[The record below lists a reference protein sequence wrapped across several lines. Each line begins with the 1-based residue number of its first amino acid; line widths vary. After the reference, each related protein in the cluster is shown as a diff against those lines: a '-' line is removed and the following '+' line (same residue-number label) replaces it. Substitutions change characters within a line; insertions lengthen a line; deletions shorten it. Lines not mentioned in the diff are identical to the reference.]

1 MKKAIFTFFA
11 AALSFNVAF
20 ANVGEF
26 ELNEEKLMAEFA
38 DLDAIDALVEE
49 GNFTLAQLSD
59 ENPVMAASLSD
70 NPLMQNFSIDDM
82 DWGSFAWGF
91 CCWPIGFFVVA
102 INKKKDSD
110 QKLSFWI
117 GMGVSVVLGA
127 IGSIGG
133 AL

>member
-1 MKKAIFTFFA
+1 MKKAIYTFFA
-11 AALSFNVAF
+11 AALSFNVVF

-70 NPLMQNFSIDDM
+70 SPLMQNFSIDDM

-102 INKKKDSD
+102 INKNKDGD

-117 GMGVSVVLGA
+117 GLAVNVVLGG
-127 IGSIGG
+127 IGAIGG